1 MSRAFQFSSTIELR
15 RRTLLKGGAALL
27 GLSLA
32 GSSMRSAAASTGQR
46 TPVGA
51 SVPGSDGL
59 LSAVQALPYR
69 WSATSPATHLGDT
82 YTLILRNPGLEP
94 VAGLVR
100 TVIMDHARHH
110 NELAVQGTFEL
121 GPGETK
127 EFSATNSYGT
137 ANHFSTHLATDAGEA
152 AMLSLTVTLR
162 DTEGRETCR
171 FNERAFMIRSREEV
185 RRDRQQA
192 ADHNK
197 KAGDHQHGDGASD
210 SAARVGTGSPA
221 AVLQSLA

>member
-1 MSRAFQFSSTIELR
+1 MSGTVQLGCINALR

-27 GLSLA
+27 GLGLA
-32 GSSMRSAAASTGQR
+32 GSSGRGAAASTGHHA
-46 TPVGA
+46 PVGA
-51 SVPGSDGL
+51 SVPGSEAL
-59 LSAVQALPYR
+59 LAAVQAFPYR

-82 YTLILRNPGLEP
+82 YTLILQNPGSEP

-127 EFSATNSYGT
+127 EFSATNGYGT
-137 ANHFSTHLATDAGEA
+137 ANHFSTHLATDAGEV

-162 DTEGRETCR
+162 DAEGMETCR
-171 FNERAFMIRSREEV
+171 FNERAFMIRSREDLRKE
-185 RRDRQQA
+185 RQQPA
-192 ADHNK
+192 EHGNE
-197 KAGDHQHGDGASD
+197 AGDHQHADGASD
-210 SAARVGTGSPA
+210 PAAGSGAESSAAA
-221 AVLQSLA
+221 LQSLA

>member
-1 MSRAFQFSSTIELR
+1 
-15 RRTLLKGGAALL
+15 LLKGGAALL

-32 GSSMRSAAASTGQR
+32 GRSMHGAAASTGQR

-51 SVPGSDGL
+51 SVPGSNGL
-59 LSAVQALPYR
+59 PAAVQAFPYR

-82 YTLILRNPGLEP
+82 YTLILRNPGPEP

-110 NELAVQGTFEL
+110 NELAVQGAFNL

-127 EFSATNSYGT
+127 EFSAANGYGT
-137 ANHFSTHLATDAGEA
+137 ANHFSTHLATDAGKA

-162 DTEGRETCR
+162 DAEGTETCR

-185 RRDRQQA
+185 RQQRQQTA
-192 ADHNK
+192 EHSNEAE
-197 KAGDHQHGDGASD
+197 DHQHAEGKND
-210 SAARVGTGSPA
+210 PA
-221 AVLQSLA
+221 AGSGAESLAPA